1 MKKIYSFLFA
11 AVTVFAAASCQ
22 KEVDNNAQATP
33 AEETFTVT
41 ATVGLD
47 TKTTLDDNGKSTLW
61 TADDKISVFDMNPSG
76 NNCCFEI
83 ATEDLPAATAEFKYT
98 GVFMRPD
105 VNENPD
111 PFLVALYPYQ
121 SAALC
126 DFVSTYQITGITVP
140 AEQTAKAD
148 GFDSAATF
156 ALAIGK
162 ESTKND
168 LKFNNLYSLLK
179 FTVAD
184 EGVKS
189 VTVAVNDEAKLA
201 GTAAVQLVVD
211 PALGITG
218 GVLTANE
225 SSSVTLECE
234 EGFTV
239 GETYYIAVAPVS
251 YTSLTVSL
259 DETVVKTVSTAK
271 TLNANTIYNLGNLQI
286 PVIETTTFF
295 MRPTSSWENENGR
308 YAAWCWGT
316 DVVGSW
322 YDLTDSDSDGIYEL
336 ELPVGYEY
344 VIMLCMKADTDNDWA
359 NELARTSDL
368 TLPSND
374 MNCYNV
380 YTSAWVTVADAKA
393 YDPTTIFAEDGFVYL
408 KPNSNWTQANAW
420 FAICLCNGSKGV
432 KWLKMNEIETTSYY
446 GVKLPDDFSV
456 DNYKN
461 IIFVRMDSAKDAL
474 DWDSKWNQSG
484 DLNSSEIVGGKNC
497 CTINAGQWDCGTN
510 VSWSTISQLN

>member
-22 KEVDNNAQATP
+22 KEVDNVPATP

-47 TKTTLDDNGKSTLW
+47 TKTALDDNGKSTLW
-61 TADDKISVFDMNPSG
+61 TAGDKISVFDMNPAD

-98 GVFMRPD
+98 GVFVKPD

-121 SAALC
+121 SSALC
-126 DFVSTYQITGITVP
+126 DFASTYQITGISVP

-168 LKFNNLYSLLK
+168 LQFNNLYSLLK

-189 VTVAVNDEAKLA
+189 VTVEVNAEAKIA
-201 GTAAVQLVVD
+201 GAATVQLAVD
-211 PALGITG
+211 PTSGITG
-218 GVLTANE
+218 GALSASG

-271 TLNANTIYNLGNLQI
+271 TLNANTIYNLGNLSI
-286 PVIETTTFF
+286 PIPMAKINVLAKDVNWENVNMVIGSESTPMVETTIGSYTYFVAEVVANETYDFIFNSGGTTNSHWKIEYNDVSVDGDKYYRLSPKGIIEIDPNDESTFGYSIYVF
-295 MRPTSSWENENGR
+295 DQKSKNEAPNLYVWNDNNAFNLTYDGWNYTWGGTAFSKDCYYKPADNNSWRHYYYIDIPTNLYNGTFSFIVNKKGQTADIVIGGVTTKEDDIEIEKISS
-308 YAAWCWGT
+308 
-316 DVVGSW
+316 
-322 YDLTDSDSDGIYEL
+322 DLY
-336 ELPVGYEY
+336 VGYWFND
-344 VIMLCMKADTDNDWA
+344 ADN
-359 NELARTSDL
+359 N
-368 TLPSND
+368 
-374 MNCYNV
+374 
-380 YTSAWVTVADAKA
+380 
-393 YDPTTIFAEDGFVYL
+393 GFWT
-408 KPNSNWTQANAW
+408 NSPMSTPITN
-420 FAICLCNGSKGV
+420 
-432 KWLKMNEIETTSYY
+432 
-446 GVKLPDDFSV
+446 
-456 DNYKN
+456 
-461 IIFVRMDSAKDAL
+461 
-474 DWDSKWNQSG
+474 
-484 DLNSSEIVGGKNC
+484 LN
-497 CTINAGQWDCGTN
+497 
-510 VSWSTISQLN
+510 

>member
-22 KEVDNNAQATP
+22 KEVDNNVQATP
-33 AEETFTVT
+33 AEDTFTVT

-47 TKTTLDDNGKSTLW
+47 TKTTLDENGKSTLW
-61 TADDKISVFDMNPSG
+61 TTGDKISVFDMNPAG

-98 GVFMRPD
+98 GEFIRPD

-121 SAALC
+121 STALC
-126 DFVSTYQITGITVP
+126 DFANTYMITGISVP
-140 AEQTAKAD
+140 TEQVAKAD

-156 ALAIGK
+156 ALAIGT

-189 VTVAVNDEAKLA
+189 VTVAVNSEAKLA
-201 GTAAVQLVVD
+201 GEATVQLAVGQT
-211 PALGITG
+211 GITG
-218 GVLTANE
+218 GALAATG

-271 TLNANTIYNLGNLQI
+271 TLNANTIYNLGNLAAPAKSERNLQFASATFAAEI
-286 PVIETTTFF
+286 GGNPFVAPALSGEASGVEYSSSNPSVATVDNSTGAVNLVDEGQTIIRAYAPENETHLSGEATYTLNVTYKMVRIYVTVYPHYHAWDNWKTTPKIHYWGDYGETTWPGVELIRNT
-295 MRPTSSWENENGR
+295 E
-308 YAAWCWGT
+308 GT
-316 DVVGSW
+316 
-322 YDLTDSDSDGIYEL
+322 
-336 ELPVGYEY
+336 
-344 VIMLCMKADTDNDWA
+344 N
-359 NELARTSDL
+359 
-368 TLPSND
+368 
-374 MNCYNV
+374 
-380 YTSAWVTVADAKA
+380 
-393 YDPTTIFAEDGFVYL
+393 
-408 KPNSNWTQANAW
+408 
-420 FAICLCNGSKGV
+420 
-432 KWLKMNEIETTSYY
+432 
-446 GVKLPDDFSV
+446 
-456 DNYKN
+456 
-461 IIFVRMDSAKDAL
+461 
-474 DWDSKWNQSG
+474 NQSDFYYEFKYSNTKKTQFLINNG
-484 DLNSSEIVGGKNC
+484 TGAEKSADSISLTMDKDYYYSVWTDWKDGTLVLNK
-497 CTINAGQWDCGTN
+497 DK
-510 VSWSTISQLN
+510 

>member
-22 KEVDNNAQATP
+22 KEVDNNVQATP

-47 TKTTLDDNGKSTLW
+47 TKTTLDENGKSTLW
-61 TADDKISVFDMNPSG
+61 TTGDKISVFDMNPAG

-98 GVFMRPD
+98 GEFIRPD

-121 SAALC
+121 STALC
-126 DFVSTYQITGITVP
+126 DFLSTFKITGISVP
-140 AEQTAKAD
+140 TEQVAKAD

-156 ALAIGK
+156 ALAIGT

-189 VTVAVNDEAKLA
+189 VTVAVNSEAQLA
-201 GTAAVQLVVD
+201 GEATVQLAVGQT
-211 PALGITG
+211 GITG
-218 GVLTANE
+218 GALAATG

-271 TLNANTIYNLGNLQI
+271 TLNANTIYNLGNLQKPSLWRLVGTFNGVNKWSVAEGSI
-286 PVIETTTFF
+286 PMYEDANGYLVARNVELKSTDIWKFLYND
-295 MRPTSSWENENGR
+295 SWNDASDANPRGG
-308 YAAWCWGT
+308 W
-316 DVVGSW
+316 VGS
-322 YDLTDSDSDGIYEL
+322 YDSSNSDS
-336 ELPVGYEY
+336 
-344 VIMLCMKADTDNDWA
+344 
-359 NELARTSDL
+359 
-368 TLPSND
+368 
-374 MNCYNV
+374 NV
-380 YTSAWVTVADAKA
+380 YSSMQNHGANNKYGSNHSYGSHKSNFGAEAGT
-393 YDPTTIFAEDGFVYL
+393 YDIYL
-408 KPNSNWTQANAW
+408 
-420 FAICLCNGSKGV
+420 
-432 KWLKMNEIETTSYY
+432 E
-446 GVKLPDDFSV
+446 
-456 DNYKN
+456 
-461 IIFVRMDSAKDAL
+461 
-474 DWDSKWNQSG
+474 
-484 DLNSSEIVGGKNC
+484 VGGYYSG
-497 CTINAGQWDCGTN
+497 AN
-510 VSWSTISQLN
+510 VWVVKK

>member
-22 KEVDNNAQATP
+22 KEVDNNMQATP

-47 TKTTLDDNGKSTLW
+47 TKTTLANNSKSTLW
-61 TADDKISVFDMNPSG
+61 TTGDKISVFDLNPAG

-83 ATEDLPAATAEFKYT
+83 ATEELPAATAEFKYT
-98 GVFMRPD
+98 GEFIRPD
-105 VNENPD
+105 VNVNPD

-121 SAALC
+121 SSALC
-126 DFVSTYQITGITVP
+126 DFASYKITGISVP
-140 AEQTAKAD
+140 TEQTAKAD

-156 ALAIGK
+156 ALAIGT

-189 VTVAVNDEAKLA
+189 VTVAVNSEAKLA
-201 GTAAVQLVVD
+201 GEATVQLAVD
-211 PALGITG
+211 QTGITG
-218 GVLTANE
+218 GALAATG

-271 TLNANTIYNLGNLQI
+271 TLNANTIYNLGNLAAPI
-286 PVIETTTFF
+286 PMAKINVLAKDVK
-295 MRPTSSWENENGR
+295 WENVNIVIDGESTPMVEATIGNYTYFAAEVVANKTYDIVFNSGGTTNSHWKIECGNVSVDDDKYYRLSPKGAIEIDPDDESTFGYAIYVFDQKSKNVAPNLYVWDDNNAFSKSYTGWNYTWGGTAFSKDCYYKPADNNGWR
-308 YAAWCWGT
+308 HYYYIDIPT
-316 DVVGSW
+316 DLYNGSFKFIVNKKGKTADIEIDSISS
-322 YDLTDSDSDGIYEL
+322 DLY
-336 ELPVGYEY
+336 VGYWY
-344 VIMLCMKADTDNDWA
+344 NDTDN
-359 NELARTSDL
+359 N
-368 TLPSND
+368 
-374 MNCYNV
+374 
-380 YTSAWVTVADAKA
+380 
-393 YDPTTIFAEDGFVYL
+393 GFWT
-408 KPNSNWTQANAW
+408 NSPMSTPITN
-420 FAICLCNGSKGV
+420 
-432 KWLKMNEIETTSYY
+432 
-446 GVKLPDDFSV
+446 
-456 DNYKN
+456 
-461 IIFVRMDSAKDAL
+461 
-474 DWDSKWNQSG
+474 
-484 DLNSSEIVGGKNC
+484 LN
-497 CTINAGQWDCGTN
+497 
-510 VSWSTISQLN
+510 

>member
-22 KEVDNNAQATP
+22 KEVDNNVQATP
-33 AEETFTVT
+33 AEDTFTVT

-47 TKTTLDDNGKSTLW
+47 TKTTLDENGKSTLW
-61 TADDKISVFDMNPSG
+61 TAGDKISVFDMNPAG

-98 GVFMRPD
+98 GTFIRPD

-121 SAALC
+121 STALC
-126 DFVSTYQITGITVP
+126 DFASSYKITGISVP
-140 AEQTAKAD
+140 TEQVAKAD

-156 ALAIGK
+156 ALAIGT

-189 VTVAVNDEAKLA
+189 VTVAVNSEAKLA
-201 GTAAVQLVVD
+201 GEATVQLAVGQT
-211 PALGITG
+211 GITG
-218 GVLTANE
+218 GALAATG

-271 TLNANTIYNLGNLQI
+271 TLNANTIYNLGNLQVPEQAAIRINNKNGWSDLNITIKSGVTTLVENKPMTDEGNNVFVYKLDPQYVGQSVTYYINHSWYQTSTKTVTLTTDSQSDVIDLHTTYLQPNDWNSDSPRYGAHIWVTGEAGIWINANKVKDGFYEVEI
-286 PVIETTTFF
+286 PVDANYTNIIWCR
-295 MRPTSSWENENGR
+295 MNPGNPTNDWSSVWNQTGN
-308 YAAWCWGT
+308 
-316 DVVGSW
+316 
-322 YDLTDSDSDGIYEL
+322 L
-336 ELPVGYEY
+336 ELKHKCYCIQGSDAWSQPT
-344 VIMLCMKADTDNDWA
+344 ADYW
-359 NELARTSDL
+359 
-368 TLPSND
+368 
-374 MNCYNV
+374 Y
-380 YTSAWVTVADAKA
+380 
-393 YDPTTIFAEDGFVYL
+393 
-408 KPNSNWTQANAW
+408 
-420 FAICLCNGSKGV
+420 
-432 KWLKMNEIETTSYY
+432 
-446 GVKLPDDFSV
+446 
-456 DNYKN
+456 
-461 IIFVRMDSAKDAL
+461 
-474 DWDSKWNQSG
+474 
-484 DLNSSEIVGGKNC
+484 
-497 CTINAGQWDCGTN
+497 
-510 VSWSTISQLN
+510 